1 MTLKNRLAASAAMG
15 FMAVA
20 FMAPAVYAQ
29 QTTAAVGGVAVDD
42 QNKPIAGATVTVTHV
57 PTGTKLQAVTDS
69 SGVFSFRGLR
79 VGGPYR
85 VTATAKD
92 FETQT
97 ISDLFLNVGDDS
109 RVKLALVPSGSVS
122 ELVVTAAKS
131 LTTSQLANVGSRTTM
146 QAAQI
151 EAVVSVRRDIRD
163 VARRD
168 PLANLDLVSRSTGP
182 SGGLYI
188 AGSSPRRNRITI
200 DGVRSQDDFGLNTG
214 GLSTNRGPISLEAVE
229 QVSIQATPFDVEEGD
244 FTGGALNL
252 ILKSGGNQFHGSVF
266 GFFRSPS
273 LVGDKLPSYAFTS
286 HSTPAVFPGSDI
298 RNAPITQ
305 TTIHITNYIHEKNYG
320 GFISGPIW
328 KDRLFFAASYENFTS
343 FDLTSTGP
351 SGGGF
356 GATFLNLG
364 AAQPGNNGGTV
375 ATQANIDAITGL
387 FKSPTFAGSFAPGTM
402 ILAEPIVDQKYSVK
416 VDFNITN
423 DQRLAF
429 TYRHADSSVWKRSPS
444 TSTISL
450 NTNWYVQPEVEDNY
464 ALQLNSTWT
473 PEFTTEGRISYRNYT
488 RGQNPPEGQ
497 GFSNL
502 TICTDPGV
510 QYAEVGTVNSC
521 TSGSPSIQIGPDQF
535 RQANELATTDW
546 AGEFIANYRLGD
558 SHRLKFGYQYKGIHI
573 YDLFVQAAHGIY
585 YFDSVQDFSKGVAN
599 QVTFGGAV
607 SGNLKDAAEN
617 FGYQVHTLL
626 AQDTWDVSQNLTLNY
641 GLRTDIYKQSDKP
654 TLNTAFQARYGFTNQ
669 KTYDGQVVWQPRFSA
684 KYRTEDFE
692 LSGGIGRVSGG
703 IPDVFIGN
711 SYGAQTGALSGSVI
725 ITRIV
730 TAATATTPMTWTY
743 QDNTGATFNQAAG
756 DALLGTPATKDP
768 LTQVVTP
775 ATATTST
782 FGTTTPS
789 SIQSLISNTSTKVA
803 RLAFTNSIAP
813 DFKMPADWKA
823 NISFKT
829 TKFGLDWGID
839 AVYSRSDT
847 NVAFRDIRAR
857 LLTIGGVQQYT
868 PDGRMR
874 YDGLNIA
881 AATRATLGLP
891 TATGDLAA
899 AVGSFGDIQA
909 YNPGKQNWNTTVAF
923 SVGKRWKGFDAF
935 LSYTYQDARSY
946 GGISE
951 FGTTEGGNGA
961 TGNYYSDQGSYID
974 PNGAV
979 YGKSPNLI
987 RSSWKFDLS
996 YKMELIEGFTS
1007 RFTLFAESHSG
1018 RPLSFLMTDP
1028 SGANG
1033 RSIAFGVWR
1042 DDQLA
1047 YIPQLGTQTATAGG
1061 LPMFVTN
1068 NPAAPGGTTTV
1079 IFDTQASVDK
1089 FKAVVSAFGLPVGKV
1104 VPRGFG
1110 MNPTVNRVDF
1120 QFAQTFPSP
1129 IKGHELLFTMDISNL
1144 GNLLNHNWG
1153 VVKEYGGLTS
1163 RAGTPIVNVQ
1173 CADANGVA
1181 VTSASTTCATYRY
1194 SYSGT
1199 ANPTTAATPFVD
1211 AQASQ
1216 WSIQFGLKYK
1226 F

>member
-1 MTLKNRLAASAAMG
+1 VRHLRGKLVAGAAFGVMALAMAAPAAM
-15 FMAVA
+15 
-20 FMAPAVYAQ
+20 AQ
-29 QTTAAVGGVAVDD
+29 QTTAAIGGVAVDD
-42 QNKPIAGATVTVTHV
+42 QDKPIANATVTVTHV
-57 PTGTKLQAVTDS
+57 PTGTKVTTITDG
-69 SGVFSFRGLR
+69 SGVFSLRGLR
-79 VGGPYR
+79 PGGPYR
-85 VTATAKD
+85 VTASAKNYED
-92 FETQT
+92 QSL
-97 ISDLFLNVGDDS
+97 SDLYLNVADDS
-109 RVKLALVPSGSVS
+109 RVKLALVPAGSVS

-131 LTTSQLANVGSRTTM
+131 LTTSQLANVGSRTTI

-151 EAVVSVRRDIRD
+151 ESVVSVKRDVRD

-229 QVSIQATPFDVEEGD
+229 QVTIQATPFDVEEGD

-252 ILKSGGNQFHGSVF
+252 ILKSGGNDFHGSVF

-273 LVGDKLPSYAFTS
+273 LVGSTLPSYAFTGNS
-286 HSTPAVFPGSDI
+286 FSGSDI
-298 RNAPITQ
+298 RNGAVQQ
-305 TTIHITNYIHEKNYG
+305 TDIKITNYIHEKNYG

-351 SGGGF
+351 SGGGY

-364 AAQPGNNGGTV
+364 AGTVAGGTGP

-387 FKSPTFAGSFAPGTM
+387 FKSPTFAGSFPPGTM
-402 ILAEPIVDQKYSVK
+402 VLAEPIVDQKYSVK
-416 VDFNITN
+416 IDFNVTN

-450 NTNWYVQPEVEDNY
+450 NTNWYAQPEVEDNY

-473 PEFTTEGRISYRNYT
+473 PELSTEARVSYRDYT
-488 RGQNPPEGQ
+488 RGQTPPEGQ
-497 GFSNL
+497 GFANL
-502 TICTDPGV
+502 SICTDPGSNTTINST
-510 QYAEVGTVNSC
+510 ANLSC
-521 TSGSPSIQIGPDQF
+521 TSGSPTIQIGPDQF

-546 AGEFIANYRLGD
+546 AGEFIANYRLGSD
-558 SHRLKFGYQYKGIHI
+558 HRLKFGYQYKGIHI
-573 YDLFVQAAHGIY
+573 FDLFVQAAHGVY
-585 YFDSVQDFSKGVAN
+585 YFDSTGDFATGVAS
-599 QVTFGGAV
+599 QVTFGSAV
-607 SGNLKDAAEN
+607 SGNVRDAAEN
-617 FGYQVHTLL
+617 FGYQTHTLL
-626 AQDTWDVSQNLTLNY
+626 AQDTWDVNENLTLNY
-641 GLRTDIYKQSDKP
+641 GLRVDIYKQSDKP
-654 TLNTAFQARYGFTNQ
+654 TLNTAFQNRYGFTNQ

-684 KYRTEDFE
+684 KYRTPDFE
-692 LSGGIGRVSGG
+692 LSGGVGRVSGG

-711 SYGAQTGALSGSVI
+711 SYGAQTGALSGSVSVKRVF
-725 ITRIV
+725 TSLNSYNYV
-730 TAATATTPMTWTY
+730 DSNNNP
-743 QDNTGATFNQAAG
+743 FNLADG
-756 DALLGTPATKDP
+756 DALLGKLSGYNGYAGANVPT
-768 LTQVVTP
+768 
-775 ATATTST
+775 TAT
-782 FGTTTPS
+782 FGTSTPS
-789 SIQSLISNTSTKVA
+789 SIQSLISNTSTSVA
-803 RLAFTNSIAP
+803 HLAFTNSIAP

-829 TKFGLDWGID
+829 TKFGLDFGVD

-847 NVAFRDIRAR
+847 NIAFRDIRAR
-857 LLTIGGVQQYT
+857 ALTINGVQQFT

-881 AATRATLGLP
+881 AATRTANGLP
-891 TATGDLAA
+891 TSSNPDLANS
-899 AVGSFGDIQA
+899 VGNFGDIQA
-909 YNPGKQNWNTTVAF
+909 FNPSKQNWAATVAF

-935 LSYTYQDARSY
+935 LSYTYQDARSF

-961 TGNYYSDQGSYID
+961 TGNYYADQGSFTD

-979 YGKSPNLI
+979 YGIAPNLI
-987 RSSWKFDLS
+987 RNSWKLDLS
-996 YKMELIEGFTS
+996 YKVELVKGFTS
-1007 RFTLFAESHSG
+1007 HFTLFAESHSG

-1028 SGANG
+1028 SGSSG

-1047 YIPQLGTQTATAGG
+1047 YIPQLGTPTSPGG
-1061 LPMFVTN
+1061 LTFDTPN
-1068 NPAAPGGTTTV
+1068 AAAPGGTTRV
-1079 IFDTQASVDK
+1079 VFDSQASLDK
-1089 FKAVVSAFGLPVGKV
+1089 FRAVVSQFGLPLGAV

-1110 MNPTVNRVDF
+1110 QNPQVNRVDF
-1120 QFAQTFPSP
+1120 QFAQEFPSP

-1163 RAGTPIVNVQ
+1163 RAGTPIINVQ
-1173 CADANGVA
+1173 CADASGVA
-1181 VTSASTTCATYRY
+1181 ASNTSTTCAAYRY

>member
-1 MTLKNRLAASAAMG
+1 MTFLKRLASGAAVTVLTMAAAS
-15 FMAVA
+15 
-20 FMAPAVYAQ
+20 AVYAQ

-42 QNKPIAGATVTVTHV
+42 QNKPIAGATITVTHV

-79 VGGPYR
+79 VGGPYKVVASAR
-85 VTATAKD
+85 NFD
-92 FETQT
+92 NQT
-97 ISDLFLNVGDDS
+97 IDDLYLNVGDDS
-109 RVKLALVPSGSVS
+109 RVKLSLAPSGSVS
-122 ELVVTAAKS
+122 ELVVTATRS

-146 QAAQI
+146 KAADI

-252 ILKSGGNQFHGSVF
+252 ILKSGSNQFHGSVF
-266 GFFRSPS
+266 GFFRRPS
-273 LVGDKLPSYAFTS
+273 LVGSTLPAWTI
-286 HSTPAVFPGSDI
+286 PGNDI
-298 RNAPITQ
+298 RNGPPAAADVKI
-305 TTIHITNYIHEKNYG
+305 INFIHERNYG

-328 KDRLFFAASYENFTS
+328 KDRLFFAASYELFTS

-356 GATFLNLG
+356 ATTFNNLG
-364 AAQPGNNGGTV
+364 YINTGGVFSNPPPGVAASTP
-375 ATQANIDAITGL
+375 ATQANIDAVTSL
-387 FKSPTFAGSFAPGTM
+387 FTSPTFAGSFAPGTL

-416 VDFNITN
+416 LDFNVTN
-423 DQRLAF
+423 GQRLSF

-444 TSTISL
+444 TNSISL

-464 ALQLNSTWT
+464 ALQLNSTWS
-473 PEFTTEGRISYRNYT
+473 PEFNTEARVSYRNYT
-488 RGQNPPEGQ
+488 RGQLPPEGQ
-497 GFSNL
+497 GHSNL
-502 TICTDPGV
+502 SICTDGV
-510 QYAEVGTVNSC
+510 ST
-521 TSGSPSIQIGPDQF
+521 GSAFTCSSPTIQIGPDQF

-573 YDLFVQAAHGIY
+573 YDLFVQAAHGVY
-585 YFDSVQDFSKGVAN
+585 YFDSVSDFKAGQAN

-607 SGNLKDAAEN
+607 DGKLKDAAEN

-626 AQDTWDVSQNLTLNY
+626 GQDTWDVSENLTVNY
-641 GLRTDIYKQSDKP
+641 GLRVDIYKQGDKP
-654 TLNTAFQARYGFTNQ
+654 PLNQAFLDRYGFSNQ

-684 KYRTEDFE
+684 KYRTPDFE
-692 LSGGIGRVSGG
+692 LSGGLGRVSGG

-711 SYGAQTGALSGSVI
+711 SFGAQTGVAASSVVI
-725 ITRIV
+725 KRTG
-730 TAATATTPMTWTY
+730 TNTY
-743 QDNTGATFNQAAG
+743 SDSANNVIDPSVGNPLLGAQAAG
-756 DALLGTPATKDP
+756 GNPSAP
-768 LTQVVTP
+768 LTG
-775 ATATTST
+775 T
-782 FGTTTPS
+782 FGATTPS
-789 SIQSLISNTSTKVA
+789 SVATIIGNINTQVG

-813 DFKMPADWKA
+813 NFRMPADWKA
-823 NISFKT
+823 NVSFKT
-829 TKFGLDWGID
+829 TKFGFDWGID

-847 NVAFRDIRAR
+847 NIAFRDLRAR
-857 LLTIGGVQQYT
+857 HLTVNGVQALT
-868 PDGRMR
+868 PDGRIR
-874 YDGLNIA
+874 YDGLVIPVGDALTPN
-881 AATRATLGLP
+881 TRTTLGLP
-891 TATGDLAA
+891 IATNPDVAKS
-899 AVGSFGDIQA
+899 VGLFGDIQA
-909 YNPGKQNWNTTVAF
+909 YNPGVQNWAATVAF

-935 LSYTYQDARSY
+935 LSYTLQDARAY

-951 FGTTEGGNGA
+951 FGTTEGGNSG
-961 TGNYYSDQGSYID
+961 TGNYYADQDSTLD

-979 YGKSPNLI
+979 YGIAPNLI
-987 RSSWKFDLS
+987 RRSLKFDLS

-1018 RPLSFLMTDP
+1018 RPLSFIMPDP
-1028 SGANG
+1028 TTGANG
-1033 RSIAFGVWR
+1033 HNPTFGVQR

-1047 YIPQLGTQTATAGG
+1047 YVPQLVNAVAGQP
-1061 LPMFVTN
+1061 LAFSTPN
-1068 NPAAPGGTTTV
+1068 ALAPGGATTV
-1079 IFDTQASVDK
+1079 VFANQQTLDQ
-1089 FKAVVSAFGLPVGKV
+1089 FKALVNYFGLPTGIVK
-1104 VPRGFG
+1104 RGFG
-1110 MNPTVNRVDF
+1110 VNPQINVMSF
-1120 QFAQTFPSP
+1120 QYAQEFPSP
-1129 IKGHELLFTMDISNL
+1129 IKGHSLLLTVDIANL
-1144 GNLLNHNWG
+1144 GNLINHNWG
-1153 VVKEYGGLTS
+1153 VVREYGGLTS
-1163 RAGTPIVNVQ
+1163 RAGTTIINAQ
-1173 CADANGVA
+1173 CADATGA
-1181 VTSASTTCATYRY
+1181 ASGTTSPVCSTYRY
-1194 SYSGT
+1194 SYSNAST
-1199 ANPTTAATPFVD
+1199 PQNAAIPIVD

>member
-1 MTLKNRLAASAAMG
+1 MGNFRGRLAAGAAMG
-15 FMAVA
+15 LLAAAAMTSAA
-20 FMAPAVYAQ
+20 YAQ

-42 QNKPIAGATVTVTHV
+42 QDKPIAGATVTVTHV
-57 PTGTKLQAVTDS
+57 PTGTKVQAVTDS

-85 VTATAKD
+85 VAASAKNY
-92 FETQT
+92 ETQ
-97 ISDLFLNVGDDS
+97 SLNDLYLNVGDDS
-109 RVKLALVPSGSVS
+109 RVKLALVPAGSVS

-131 LTTSQLANVGSRTTM
+131 LTGSQLANVGSRTTM

-252 ILKSGGNQFHGSVF
+252 ILKSGGNDFHGSVF

-273 LVGDKLPSYAFTS
+273 LVGDVLPSYSFVGNSA
-286 HSTPAVFPGSDI
+286 PGNDI
-298 RNAPITQ
+298 RNRPLTQ
-305 TTIHITNYIHEKNYG
+305 TDIHITNYIHEKNYG

-351 SGGGF
+351 AGGGF
-356 GATFLNLG
+356 GTTFNQLG
-364 AAQPGNNGGTV
+364 SSLVGGAV
-375 ATQANIDAITGL
+375 VAGKVDATQANIDSITGL
-387 FKSPTFAGSFAPGTM
+387 FKSPTFAGSFPPGTVA
-402 ILAEPIVDQKYSVK
+402 LAEPIVDQKYSVK
-416 VDFNITN
+416 VDFNVTN

-444 TSTISL
+444 STNIFL
-450 NTNWYVQPEVEDNY
+450 NTDWYVQPEVEDNY

-473 PEFTTEGRISYRNYT
+473 PTLSTEGRISYRNYT

-497 GFSNL
+497 GFANVQ
-502 TICTDPGV
+502 ICTDASSNPIAPNSALPFACGSGV
-510 QYAEVGTVNSC
+510 PT
-521 TSGSPSIQIGPDQF
+521 IQIGPDQF
-535 RQANELATTDW
+535 RQANVLATTDW
-546 AGEFIANYRLGD
+546 AGEFILNYRLGD

-573 YDLFVQAAHGIY
+573 YDLFVQAAHGVY
-585 YFDSVQDFSKGVAN
+585 YFDSVTDFSKGIAN

-607 SGNLKDAAEN
+607 SGNLTDAAEN

-626 AQDTWDVSQNLTLNY
+626 GQDTWDVSENLTVNY
-641 GLRTDIYKQSDKP
+641 GLRVDIYKESDKP
-654 TLNTAFQARYGFTNQ
+654 TLNQAFTDRYGFTNQ
-669 KTYDGQVVWQPRFSA
+669 TTYDGQVVWQPRFSA
-684 KYRTEDFE
+684 KYRTPDFE
-692 LSGGIGRVSGG
+692 LSGGVGRVSGG

-711 SYGAQTGALSGSVI
+711 SYGAQTGALSGSVGI
-725 ITRIV
+725 KRSPV
-730 TAATATTPMTWTY
+730 
-743 QDNTGATFNQAAG
+743 TGAAPTGYTDSSNNPFPKAAG
-756 DALLGTPATKDP
+756 DALLGALDGSSP
-768 LTQVVTP
+768 LTGTFDTHTP
-775 ATATTST
+775 T
-782 FGTTTPS
+782 
-789 SIQSLISNTSTKVA
+789 SIQSLISTTNTSVA
-803 RLAFTNSIAP
+803 RLAFTNSLAP
-813 DFKMPADWKA
+813 NFKMPADWKA

-829 TKFGLDWGID
+829 TKLGLDWGID
-839 AVYSRSDT
+839 AVYTRSDT
-847 NVAFRDIRAR
+847 NIAFRDIRAR
-857 LLTIGGVQQYT
+857 LLTVGGAQQVT
-868 PDGRMR
+868 PDGRLR
-874 YDGLNIA
+874 YDGLLISA
-881 AATRATLGLP
+881 ASRTAQGLP
-891 TATGDLAA
+891 TSANPDLAA
-899 AVGSFGDIQA
+899 SVGSFGDIQA
-909 YNPGKQNWNTTVAF
+909 YNPGKQDWAATVAF
-923 SVGKRWKGFDAF
+923 SVGKRWNGLDAF
-935 LSYTYQDARSY
+935 LSYTYQDARAF

-951 FGTTEGGNGA
+951 FGTTAGGNA
-961 TGNYYSDQGSYID
+961 STGNYYSDQGSYLD

-979 YGKSPNLI
+979 YGKAPNLM
-987 RSSWKFDLS
+987 RSSWKLDLS
-996 YKMELIEGFTS
+996 YKMELVKGFTS
-1007 RFTLFAESHSG
+1007 RFTLFAETHSG

-1028 SGANG
+1028 TTGATGHNPT
-1033 RSIAFGVWR
+1033 FGVFR

-1047 YIPQLGTQTATAGG
+1047 FIPQLGSPTTPGG
-1061 LPMFVTN
+1061 LTFDTA
-1068 NPAAPGGTTTV
+1068 NPTAPGGTTRV
-1079 IFDTQASVDK
+1079 VFDTQASLDK
-1089 FKAVVSAFGLPVGKV
+1089 FRALVDQFGLPIGKV

-1110 MNPTVNRVDF
+1110 MNPSVNRVDF
-1120 QFAQTFPSP
+1120 QFAQEFPSP

-1153 VVKEYGGLTS
+1153 VIKEYGGLTS
-1163 RAGTPIVNVQ
+1163 RAGTAIVNAQ
-1173 CADANGVA
+1173 CADASGA
-1181 VTSASTTCATYRY
+1181 VSGQGSAVCTAYKYTYTS
-1194 SYSGT
+1194 
-1199 ANPTTAATPFVD
+1199 ANPTLAATPIVD